1 MNFPGPYPSKPVYDY
16 NTFDLVRLIRKMN
29 AGLDHNEKEFGGR
42 TDFAVSCTAM
52 PVAKRMD
59 AELTR
64 MEKKITAG
72 ADFFQTQVVYDA
84 DNTIEFLKAAMPLG
98 KPVPVG
104 IMPLKSVKLAKFMA
118 MGDIAGTNELIAF
131 TRSLV

>member
-52 PVAKRMD
+52 PVAKRM
-59 AELTR
+59 
-64 MEKKITAG
+64 EKKITAG

-84 DNTIEFLKAAMPLG
+84 DNTIEFLKAARPLASRCRCASC
-98 KPVPVG
+98 P
-104 IMPLKSVKLAKFMA
+104 
-118 MGDIAGTNELIAF
+118 
-131 TRSLV
+131 